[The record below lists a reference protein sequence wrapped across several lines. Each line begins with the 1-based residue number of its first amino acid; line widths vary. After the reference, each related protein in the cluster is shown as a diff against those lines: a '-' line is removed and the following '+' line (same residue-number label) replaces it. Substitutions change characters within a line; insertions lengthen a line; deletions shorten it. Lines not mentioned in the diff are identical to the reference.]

1 MIQEE
6 KVTFELTVTA
16 YYDGELD
23 REELRQKLLDTLKN
37 DNWDCSLNTVT
48 NERLFFDLP
57 ASIVAFHATNHPMSN
72 QSMKI
77 NQKQIMKR

>member
-48 NERLFFDLP
+48 NKRLFF
-57 ASIVAFHATNHPMSN
+57 
-72 QSMKI
+72 
-77 NQKQIMKR
+77 